1 MTTSDIGVVVPTL
14 NKRPEYLLQ
23 SLLSIRKGGTA
34 LVHIVMP
41 QGTQLDSKITS
52 DLYDQVVID
61 PKLGLSAAI
70 HTGILSFPEAVK
82 FVTWLGDDDN
92 LKPGAL
98 DTTSAILRSDERVV
112 LAYGGCE
119 YIDKN
124 SDVIFVNRSG
134 RYAKYLMRFGPQLV
148 PQPGSL
154 FRRSV
159 YDRIGG
165 LNANLKWAFDLD
177 LFIRLSRF
185 GKLHFIPQTV
195 SSFRWHDDSL
205 SVGGRD
211 GSVREASSVRKKSN
225 IFLLR
230 PIAETWE
237 LPLRYLIKY
246 AGNMVSKKKSQTK
259 SRPQTKG

>member
-1 MTTSDIGVVVPTL
+1 MTTSDTGVVVPTL
-14 NKRPEYLLQ
+14 NKRPEYLLEC
-23 SLLSIRKGGTA
+23 LLSIRQAGTV

-41 QGTQLDSKITS
+41 QGTQLDSKITR
-52 DLYDQVVID
+52 DLYDQIVID
-61 PKLGLSAAI
+61 PEIGLSAAI
-70 HTGILSFPEAVK
+70 HSGVLSFPNTVK

-92 LKPGAL
+92 LKAGAL
-98 DTTSAILRSDERVV
+98 DITSTILRCDERVV

-124 SDVIFVNRSG
+124 SDVIFVNHSG
-134 RYAKYLMRFGPQLV
+134 RYAQYLMRFGPQLV

-154 FRRSV
+154 FRRSI
-159 YDRIGG
+159 YNTIGG
-165 LNANLKWAFDLD
+165 LNTNLKWAFDLD

-185 GKLHFIPQTV
+185 GKLKFVPQTV

-211 GSVREASSVRKKSN
+211 GSVREASRVRKKLM

-230 PIAETWE
+230 PVAETWE

-246 AGNMVSKKKSQTK
+246 TGSMVSKKKSRIK
-259 SRPQTKG
+259 S